1 MHRTAYSVYHHA
13 ACSFVLS
20 GYLSSCPFGF
30 DAIVPQ
36 LEEAIG
42 VARKSWVVELNTELA
57 ARDAREHDLVA
68 LLKQAHT
75 FHIVRVAES
84 VRPRA

>member
-1 MHRTAYSVYHHA
+1 M
-13 ACSFVLS
+13 
-20 GYLSSCPFGF
+20 PFGF

-75 FHIVRVAES
+75 FHIVRACRVSPTSCMMHGRMHHVAC
-84 VRPRA
+84 RMAM